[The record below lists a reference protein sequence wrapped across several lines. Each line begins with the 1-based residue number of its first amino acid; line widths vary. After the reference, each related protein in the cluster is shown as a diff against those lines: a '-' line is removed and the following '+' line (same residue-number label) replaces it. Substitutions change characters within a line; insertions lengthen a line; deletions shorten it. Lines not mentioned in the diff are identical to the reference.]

1 MKATLLAVTAI
12 SLLSASAFAADLG
25 VPFKAPPAAA
35 PFAWTGCYAGA
46 NAGGGW
52 GQKDLSDSA
61 GFLAGAGGPSSAS
74 LGIDGYLL
82 GGQLGCDYQLASG
95 WVLGV
100 EGYAAGGNIGGSA
113 VVPVPRDNA
122 TFSATT
128 NLLTSGTARIGYAFD
143 RWLPYVK
150 GGVAWAS
157 DNYTV
162 GDVGGVYNATASEDR
177 FGWTVGAGIEWALS
191 TDWSVKLEYD
201 YYGFGT
207 QGVAFVDNNGGIN
220 GGAPFPVDINQNI
233 QVVKLGLNFHV
244 WAWPGVAP

>member
-1 MKATLLAVTAI
+1 MKATLLAVTAL
-12 SLLSASAFAADLG
+12 SLLSAWAFAADLG
-25 VPFKAPPAAA
+25 VPLKAPPEPA
-35 PFAWTGCYAGA
+35 PFAWTGCYGGA

-52 GQKDLSDSA
+52 GQKDLTDSA
-61 GFLAGAGGPSSAS
+61 GFLGGLGGPSSAS
-74 LGIDGYLL
+74 LNINGYML

-100 EGYAAGGNIGGSA
+100 EGYAAGGKIGGSA
-113 VVPVPRDNA
+113 VAPVTGDNA
-122 TFSATT
+122 TFSDTT
-128 NLLTSGTARIGYAFD
+128 NLLSSGTGRIGYAYG

-162 GDVGGVYNATASEDR
+162 ADVLGAYNATASEDR

-191 TDWSVKLEYD
+191 TDWSIKLEYD

-207 QGVAFVDNNGGIN
+207 QSVTFTDAVSGTTGPLN
-220 GGAPFPVDINQNI
+220 INQTI
-233 QVVKLGLNFHV
+233 QIVKLGLNFRIGGDLG
-244 WAWPGVAP
+244 WSP